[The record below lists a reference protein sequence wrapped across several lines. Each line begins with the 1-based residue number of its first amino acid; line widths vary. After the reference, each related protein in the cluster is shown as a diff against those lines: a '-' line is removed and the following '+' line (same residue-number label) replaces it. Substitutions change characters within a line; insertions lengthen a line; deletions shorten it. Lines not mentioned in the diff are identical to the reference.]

1 MFHIVRFSP
10 RLILGAL
17 IIAAIGFTQGLPK
30 KPPVLIRDT
39 DVADGKTDAETA
51 KKKEYSPAKAQEDLK
66 VGDYYSKQGNY
77 AAAISRYQEAIEYQ
91 PNLVE
96 AFESLGRAYEKKG
109 DKEKALA
116 VYKTF
121 LKNFPDSPKAQEFQT
136 LCAKLEKKK

>member
-1 MFHIVRFSP
+1 VFHIVRLSP
-10 RLILGAL
+10 CLILSAL
-17 IIAAIGFTQGLPK
+17 IITVIGFAQGLPK

-39 DVADGKTDAETA
+39 DVADGKTDADAA
-51 KKKEYSPAKAQEDLK
+51 KKKEYNPAKAQDDLK
-66 VGDYYSKQGNY
+66 VGDFYYKQGNY
-77 AAAISRYQEAIEYQ
+77 AAAIGRYQEAIEYQ
-91 PNLVE
+91 PNMVE
-96 AFESLGRAYEKKG
+96 AFAALGRAYEKKG

>member
-1 MFHIVRFSP
+1 MFHIARFSLC
-10 RLILGAL
+10 LIFDAL
-17 IIAAIGFTQGLPK
+17 IIAAIGFAQELPK

-39 DVADGKTDAETA
+39 DVAEGKTDAETA

-66 VGDYYSKQGNY
+66 VGDYYYKQGNY

-96 AFESLGRAYEKKG
+96 AFASLGRAYEKRG

>member
-10 RLILGAL
+10 RLILSAL
-17 IIAAIGFTQGLPK
+17 VITGIGIAQELPK

-39 DVADGKTDAETA
+39 DVAEGKTDAETA
-51 KKKEYSPAKAQEDLK
+51 KKKEYSPVKAQADLK
-66 VGDYYSKQGNY
+66 VGDYYYKQGNY

-91 PNLVE
+91 PSLVE
-96 AFESLGRAYEKKG
+96 AFEGLGRTYEKKG

-116 VYKTF
+116 VYKSF